1 MKKLFLLLFT
11 VCCAL
16 TACSDGEGNDPK
28 EIVLGEGMQTSQ
40 TVYADETAG
49 KGDGIKFTT
58 TGPWTA
64 EVAEVV
70 TRAAGS
76 TVDWLKLN
84 QYSGD
89 KAGDYTLTLTLTENL
104 TGSDRKAAIKIIC
117 GSTIITITV
126 EQKGKK
132 EDGTVPDEE
141 PSVPSASK
149 LLAKMRYTRE
159 FDAHENGSGV
169 TYETEHTFTYDAQN
183 RIIKAVE
190 MDYDKTGKGESGGE
204 AYWSYSDN
212 TIIETYGME
221 DDTWLSESKRTYTLN
236 NNRVESW
243 QSEDKDIQDG
253 VIRGEWKEKGTLHYD
268 ENGYLITA
276 NITSES
282 NHGSGWETSS
292 STDFCEW
299 QNGNLVRAG
308 ERESVKNITSVIY
321 SDVDNTGNLDLN
333 FFLANSEWM
342 DCLVFSE
349 PGIKPFGYIGKRSA
363 KLMSKETDHYNNYYY
378 TYDYKLN
385 DDGTVATIKMVGYK
399 ADGTVEFRR
408 NYTLTY
414 MDAN

>member
-28 EIVLGEGMQTSQ
+28 EIVLGEGTQTSQ
-40 TVYADETAG
+40 TVYADDTAG
-49 KGDGIKFTT
+49 KDKGIKFTT

-117 GSTIITITV
+117 GSTVITITV

-141 PSVPSASK
+141 PSVPSVKK
-149 LLAKMRYTRE
+149 LLTKLRYTRE
-159 FDAHENGSGV
+159 YDAHGDPGNFA
-169 TYETEHTFTYDAQN
+169 TELTFTYDVQN
-183 RIIKAVE
+183 RITRVVE
-190 MDYDKTGKGESGGE
+190 MDYDEKTGKGELDTE

-212 TIIETYGME
+212 TIIETQRLE
-221 DDTWLSESKRTYTLN
+221 DDTWLSESKITYTLN

-243 QSEDKDIQDG
+243 QSEDKETQDG
-253 VIRGEWKEKGTLHYD
+253 VSRGEWKEKGTLHYD

-299 QNGNLVRAG
+299 QNGNLVKAG
-308 ERESVKNITSVIY
+308 EKEYPNLFTSLEY
-321 SDVDNTGNLDLN
+321 GDVDNTGNLDLN
-333 FFLANSEWM
+333 FLLADSEWM
-342 DCLVFSE
+342 DCVIFGE
-349 PGIKPFGYIGKRSA
+349 RGIKPFGYIGKRSA
-363 KLMSKETDHYNNYYY
+363 KLMSKETDHYDNSYY

-385 DDGTVATIKMVGYK
+385 DDGTVATIKMIGYK
-399 ADGTVEFRR
+399 ADGTVETRR

-414 MDAN
+414 TDAN